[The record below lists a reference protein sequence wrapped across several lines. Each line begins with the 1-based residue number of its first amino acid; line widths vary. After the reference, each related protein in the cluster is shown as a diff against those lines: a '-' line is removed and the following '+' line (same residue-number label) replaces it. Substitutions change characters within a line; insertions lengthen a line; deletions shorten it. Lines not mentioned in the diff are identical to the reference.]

1 LTKSVQNTIGA
12 PLPVVSWRQS
22 RQRSS
27 REKGWPLDISRRPR
41 VHAYLLAEV
50 LLLGGAPR
58 RASETRP

>member
-1 LTKSVQNTIGA
+1 
-12 PLPVVSWRQS
+12 
-22 RQRSS
+22 
-27 REKGWPLDISRRPR
+27 